1 MRGTYGAMGPQ
12 RILFITPNFPPFAQA
27 GAARTGALA
36 LHWARQGHKV
46 TVIGARIGTASGIH
60 TELEHPNLA
69 SVMLPI
75 DKSEPQGS
83 QSHVEGNSTTGSKP
97 GKLKRWLWL
106 ARQMPDRFRAHWVPR
121 AVQEAIDMGGGD
133 AFDLIYSSGPP
144 HSAHIA
150 GQQIAAATGLPWIC
164 EQRDLW
170 VDNPYIERHPF
181 LTRYYEWQGR
191 RVQRDADAFVAV
203 TTGARD
209 TLAQQTGKEVVLAR
223 NGWVESDFAGLEAAP
238 APLDPDRLT
247 IVHAGL
253 IYAERRDPKALFE
266 AIAMLGEDRHKV
278 RAIFYHDEYGFLD
291 QRIREYGV
299 ADSVEVH
306 DFLPRSE
313 ILAVERAADVLLMCR
328 WPDPAEDDVIPGK
341 LFEYIGARRPILATG
356 LESGEA
362 AKIVREGDF
371 GLATQDAGKIADQL
385 RGWIASKKAGGGR
398 IPDLPKDAAMKF
410 TRNEAF
416 AAIDE
421 LVGRFANA

>member
-1 MRGTYGAMGPQ
+1 MRGTYAAMGPQ
-12 RILFITPNFPPFAQA
+12 RILFITPNFPPYSQA

-60 TELEHPNLA
+60 TELDHPNLTTA
-69 SVMLPI
+69 MLPI
-75 DKSEPQGS
+75 DKSEPQVSQGRGESGS
-83 QSHVEGNSTTGSKP
+83 KPASKP

-106 ARQMPDRFRAHWVPR
+106 ARQMPDRFRAYWVPR
-121 AVQEAIDMGGGD
+121 AVEKAIELGGAE
-133 AFDLIYSSGPP
+133 AFDLVYSSGPP
-144 HSAHIA
+144 HSVHIA
-150 GQQIAAATGLPWIC
+150 AGQIASATGLPWIC

-191 RVQRDADAFVAV
+191 RVQRRADAFVAV
-203 TTGARD
+203 TAGARD
-209 TLAQQTGKEVVLAR
+209 MLAKQTGKQVVLAR
-223 NGWVESDFAGLEAAP
+223 NGWVESDFEGLEAAP

-247 IVHAGL
+247 IIHAGL

-291 QRIREYGV
+291 QRISQYGV
-299 ADSVEVH
+299 AESVEVH
-306 DFLPRSE
+306 EFLPRSE
-313 ILAVERAADVLLMCR
+313 VLAVERAADVLLMCR

-371 GLATQDAGKIADQL
+371 GIATQDAEKIAAQL
-385 RGWIASKKAGGGR
+385 RSWIARKEAGGGR
-398 IPDLPKDAAMKF
+398 IPDLPANAAMAF
-410 TRNEAF
+410 TRDEAF
-416 AAIDE
+416 AVVDD
-421 LVGRFANA
+421 LVERFAST

>member
-1 MRGTYGAMGPQ
+1 MGPQ
-12 RILFITPNFPPFAQA
+12 RILFITPNFPPYAQA

-60 TELEHPNLA
+60 TELDHPNLA
-69 SVMLPI
+69 THMLPI

-83 QSHVEGNSTTGSKP
+83 QSGADTKATPGSKP

-106 ARQMPDRFRAHWVPR
+106 ARQMPDRFRANWVPR
-121 AVQEAIDMGGGD
+121 AVQKVIELGGD
-133 AFDLIYSSGPP
+133 EAFDLVYSSGPP
-144 HSAHIA
+144 HSVHIA
-150 GQQIAAATGLPWIC
+150 AGQIASATGLPWIC

-191 RVQRDADAFVAV
+191 RVQRRADAFVAV
-203 TTGARD
+203 TDGARQ
-209 TLAQQTGKEVVLAR
+209 TLARQTGKRVELAR
-223 NGWVESDFAGLEAAP
+223 NGWVESDFEGLTPLPE
-238 APLDPDRLT
+238 PLDPGRLT
-247 IVHAGL
+247 IIHAGL

-266 AIAMLGEDRHKV
+266 AIAMLGEDRRKV

-291 QRIREYGV
+291 QRIAEYGV
-299 ADSVEVH
+299 SDSVEVH

-313 ILAVERAADVLLMCR
+313 VLAVERAADVLLMCR
-328 WPDPAEDDVIPGK
+328 WPDPAEDHVIPGK

-362 AKIVREGDF
+362 VQIVRDGNF
-371 GLATQDAGKIADQL
+371 GIATQDPSRIAEQL
-385 RGWIASKKAGGGR
+385 RSWLALKDAGGGR
-398 IPDLPKDAAMKF
+398 IPDLPEGPAHAY
-410 TRNEAF
+410 TRDKSF
-416 AAIDE
+416 VVIDE
-421 LVGRFANA
+421 LIEQVMGR